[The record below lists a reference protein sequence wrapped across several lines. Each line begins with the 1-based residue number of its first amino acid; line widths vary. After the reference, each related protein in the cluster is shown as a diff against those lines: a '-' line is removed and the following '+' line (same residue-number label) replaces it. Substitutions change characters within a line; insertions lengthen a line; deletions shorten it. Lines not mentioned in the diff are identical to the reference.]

1 MSQITAMS
9 KLSQFFIFCSGA
21 EKSILDQTTTETNK
35 YAGIGAT
42 VCFTGVFAMIAS
54 SYALYT
60 VFHNIWAATAFGL
73 VWGIMI
79 FNLDRYIVSSM
90 KKKGKW
96 YQDLSM
102 AIPRIVLAVI
112 ISIVIAK
119 PLELKIFS
127 SEIQAELISMQ
138 QETRKEHEDKLK
150 ARFDTDLKKIDDEL
164 ADLNGELKRMRNQ
177 KESLHAQAM
186 GEADGTGGSK
196 IRNMG
201 PIYKAKVATALAAEQ
216 EFIARKTELDP
227 KIIEKEAKKKE
238 ILATQQ
244 AELTALEKA
253 SLDGFASRIEAL
265 DRIGAKSNAVL
276 MASLFIMLLF
286 IAIETAPLFVKL
298 ISDRSPY
305 DYILNKMET
314 DVELDHKE
322 YTTLKKL
329 RTQTKLDFEGQTTS
343 HKNAEEIKAENELF
357 THAIKGEVES
367 LKQNTSGL
375 KDYLRRGKILNA

>member
-1 MSQITAMS
+1 MLQITEMS

-21 EKSILDQTTTETNK
+21 EKSILDQTSTENNK

-42 VCFTGVFAMIAS
+42 VFFTGVFAMIAS
-54 SYALYT
+54 TYALYT
-60 VFHNIWAATAFGL
+60 VFHNIWAAMGFGL

-96 YQDLSM
+96 FQDLGM
-102 AIPRIVLAVI
+102 AIPRIILAVI
-112 ISIVIAK
+112 ISVVIAK

-138 QETRKEHEDKLK
+138 QETRKVHEDKLK
-150 ARFDTDLKKIDDEL
+150 ARFDSDIKKIDDEL
-164 ADLNGELKRMRNQ
+164 SDMNGELRRMRNQ

-201 PIYKAKVATALAAEQ
+201 PIYKAKVATALSAEQ
-216 EFIARKTELDP
+216 EFLTRKAELDP
-227 KIIEKEAKKKE
+227 KILEKESKKKE
-238 ILATQQ
+238 ILAAQD
-244 AELTALEKA
+244 AELMALEKA

-265 DRIGAKSNAVL
+265 DRIGEKSNAVL

-305 DYILNKMET
+305 DFVLNKLEY
-314 DVELDHKE
+314 DFELDHKE
-322 YTTLKKL
+322 HTTLKKL
-329 RTQTKLDFEGQTTS
+329 RTQTKLDFETKTTL
-343 HKNAEEIKAENELF
+343 HKNVQEIEAENELF
-357 THAIKGEVES
+357 SHAIKSEVES
-367 LKQNTSGL
+367 LKQNTGGL
-375 KDYLRRGKILNA
+375 KDYLKKGKILGA